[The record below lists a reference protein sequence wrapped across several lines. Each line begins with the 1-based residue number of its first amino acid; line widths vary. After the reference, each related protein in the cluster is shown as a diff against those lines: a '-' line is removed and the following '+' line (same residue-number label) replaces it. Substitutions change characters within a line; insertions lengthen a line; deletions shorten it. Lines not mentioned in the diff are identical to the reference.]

1 MRALIQKSQQLG
13 PYNINCEA
21 RLALGELEMEL
32 NFPRAALNSSPWQR
46 RFAVGALELVAR
58 QAEQA
63 ITRPNVVVAANKRHS
78 SFSTDLKARPWWRQ
92 LSEA

>member
-63 ITRPNVVVAANKRHS
+63 ITPISWHS

-92 LSEA
+92 LTEA